1 MKSYAVIIVAISAD
15 DYGPLRCTGINCG
28 PLQSATRKSEI
39 DA

>member
-1 MKSYAVIIVAISAD
+1 MKSYAVIIVPLSAD
-15 DYGPLRCTGINCG
+15 DYGRLRCTEINCG